1 VFKLRVSTGAAWL
14 GMDSTTTGDTA
25 EGIASAVE
33 PLRVLAANED
43 RAALAELRRVL
54 EALGHEVSALA
65 VSPDEAARAIAEEE
79 PDLAFVKVRD
89 DEEHALGLMT
99 EISSYAS
106 GPVIALLEVED
117 PGLVAAAAEKGI
129 FAYVSPLEPAT
140 VQGAIEVAVRR
151 HADAER
157 LEEKV
162 DQLET
167 ALERRATIERAKG
180 ILMERHDVDERAAF
194 ELLRDHAR
202 RHSAK
207 VVDVARS
214 VAAGRALLPR
224 D

>member
-1 VFKLRVSTGAAWL
+1 
-14 GMDSTTTGDTA
+14 MDSSTTGETA
-25 EGIASAVE
+25 ERIASVAVE

-89 DEEHALGLMT
+89 DEEHALGLIT

-117 PGLVAAAAEKGI
+117 PALVAAAAENGI
-129 FAYVSPLEPAT
+129 FAYVRPLERAT

-207 VVDVARS
+207 VVDVAAS
-214 VAAGRALLPR
+214 VVAGRALLPR